1 MTICAIG
8 LKLHFHGGDF
18 KRVRGFGF
26 IRIEPFTDAKHY

>member
-1 MTICAIG
+1 MTIRATG
-8 LKLHFHGGDF
+8 LKLRFHGGDF